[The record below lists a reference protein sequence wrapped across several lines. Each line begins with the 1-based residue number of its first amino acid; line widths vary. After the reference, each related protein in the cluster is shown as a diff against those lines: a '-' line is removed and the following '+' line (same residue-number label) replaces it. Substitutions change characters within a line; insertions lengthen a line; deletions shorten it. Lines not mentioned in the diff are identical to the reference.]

1 MPYTKQRNPTG
12 NTSEY
17 RDRSRMYD
25 LPAKADKIGIIE
37 RKREGGREKTEARLS
52 KQKTLFLAGEKKPY
66 PSYHRMN
73 RTRYNAVKLQ

>member
-25 LPAKADKIGIIE
+25 LPAKTDKIGIVE
-37 RKREGGREKTEARLS
+37 RKREGGRERENWSEAFKTENA
-52 KQKTLFLAGEKKPY
+52 F
-66 PSYHRMN
+66 PSRGKE
-73 RTRYNAVKLQ
+73 TVSFIS

>member
-25 LPAKADKIGIIE
+25 LPAKTDKIGIVE
-37 RKREGGREKTEARLS
+37 RKREGGRE
-52 KQKTLFLAGEKKPY
+52 GE
-66 PSYHRMN
+66 N
-73 RTRYNAVKLQ
+73 